1 MNRRMRNRM
10 SGGVGGREPRG
21 SLLPDFFVIVA
32 IQLLV
37 MFDFDLT
44 TVVSKDCGRPNQT

>member
-21 SLLPDFFVIVA
+21 SLLPDFTPYNMTNVRSSEARKLAVI
-32 IQLLV
+32 I
-37 MFDFDLT
+37 
-44 TVVSKDCGRPNQT
+44 